1 MMMLLYSTSLFSKLN
16 HQKKGANRSL
26 FWAQMGWR
34 KGRLRA
40 VIFLALLVVF
50 LDAEEQGASFGR
62 SVAHGVSLRDSRRYS
77 GKCAHKHTPFLAGAA
92 GAWESW
98 MEGTGRL
105 GESMPCACSLPRL
118 KGGGARGGGEGR
130 PHRGRRGKGV
140 GGGSA
145 HNKRHPKA
153 HSSIARAVQR
163 DAVRLEREKL
173 NRDWD
178 EELYGPRKSIVEDE
192 SDISR
197 LLMLRGSSFHDQLPE
212 LIVNGHIVAGTTRPP
227 LPEDMVNLPIP
238 MRPRWL
244 RGVTDR
250 AALME
255 AEHTT
260 FREWRRR
267 LALLEETYEGVVYLG
282 RSVVLLMA

>member
-1 MMMLLYSTSLFSKLN
+1 M
-16 HQKKGANRSL
+16 AC
-26 FWAQMGWR
+26 R
-34 KGRLRA
+34 KARLRA
-40 VIFLALLVVF
+40 VVFLALLVVF

-62 SVAHGVSLRDSRRYS
+62 SLAHDVSLRDSRRYS
-77 GKCAHKHTPFLAGAA
+77 GICAHKHKHVLSCAA

-98 MEGTGRL
+98 MEGTRRL
-105 GESMPCACSLPRL
+105 GECMPGACSLPRL

-153 HSSIARAVQR
+153 HSTIARAVQR